1 MSTCWFS
8 FKCVSVNQRIVHKVL
23 LYKTW
28 MLCDLALLFQTKI
41 SEQIINF
48 LVGFTHM
55 QYGLPQLIIYYSLLY
70 FKSQGKNDF
79 EVASV
84 L

>member
-1 MSTCWFS
+1 MWSSFTFS
-8 FKCVSVNQRIVHKVL
+8 NHQ
-23 LYKTW
+23 
-28 MLCDLALLFQTKI
+28 I

-55 QYGLPQLIIYYSLLY
+55 QYGLTQHIIYYSILY
-70 FKSQGKNDF
+70 FTFNLKERMSVQ
-79 EVASV
+79 VASV